1 MAVVT
6 LALVVAVDNSRH
18 SNPKERVDR
27 LLGIEL
33 PAAASNVVESG
44 SARSILLRAFD
55 IDRSRAL
62 AFVLAENEVDAF
74 LSQYCLP
81 EPLQFP
87 SPAGPAINDGLSRRD
102 ITWLHSAEL
111 IAAYRIDTKVPAG
124 ADWMAIYL
132 YRVSETD
139 IGIWIHGDWN

>member
-1 MAVVT
+1 VIVT
-6 LALVVAVDNSRH
+6 LGLVVAVDNSRH
-18 SNPKERVDR
+18 SNPNERVDR
-27 LLGIEL
+27 LLGVEL

-44 SARSILLRAFD
+44 SARSILLRALD
-55 IDRSRAL
+55 LDRSRSL

-87 SPAGPAINDGLSRRD
+87 SATGPAINDGLSRSD
-102 ITWLHSAEL
+102 IPWLHSAEL
-111 IAAYRIDTKVPAG
+111 TVAYRIDTKVPAG

-132 YRVSETD
+132 YRVGATD

>member
-1 MAVVT
+1 MVIVT

-18 SNPKERVDR
+18 SNLKDRVDR

-33 PAAASNVVESG
+33 PATASNVVEPG
-44 SARSILLRAFD
+44 SARSILLRALD
-55 IDRSRAL
+55 LDRSRSL

-87 SPAGPAINDGLSRRD
+87 SAAGPAINDGLSRND
-102 ITWLHSAEL
+102 ISWLHSAEL
-111 IAAYRIDTKVPAG
+111 TVAYRIDTKVPAG

-132 YRVSETD
+132 YRVGATD
-139 IGIWIHGDWN
+139 VGIWIHGDWN